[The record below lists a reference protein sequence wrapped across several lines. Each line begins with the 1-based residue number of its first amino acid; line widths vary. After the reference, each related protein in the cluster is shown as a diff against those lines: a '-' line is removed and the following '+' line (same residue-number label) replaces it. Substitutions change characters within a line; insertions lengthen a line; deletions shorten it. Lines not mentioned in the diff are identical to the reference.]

1 VSLMEVIVAERL
13 AEARAAAAQE
23 RVVQALRLPR
33 PPLRVIVGARLVA
46 LGERLLD
53 SPRGDVVSPVPAR
66 EPAWQQVLSGVR
78 HDAGSRALPGEVP
91 LP

>member
-1 VSLMEVIVAERL
+1 MEVPRCAGNVSLMEVIVAERL

-23 RVVQALRLPR
+23 RVMQALRLSR

-53 SPRGDVVSPVPAR
+53 SPRGDADRRAPA
-66 EPAWQQVLSGVR
+66 
-78 HDAGSRALPGEVP
+78 
-91 LP
+91 